1 MATLDLQSK
10 NPFKVK
16 LVEQGA
22 ATRTVVFDVSPD
34 LVENQT
40 VTYKNYDPVHMPG
53 TIYVFGSSGSRTFS
67 LSNIRLVCRS
77 AEDATRNLYIINT
90 LRGWTKPRF
99 GSRSSTLSG
108 TSEAAFGGTSQ
119 RERRNIINAA
129 GNEAARQAQVD
140 EFRQLA
146 EQGRVSEGRIF
157 GVELLGAPPAVLK
170 LSAYAD
176 PELGT
181 SRTLKGLIDR
191 VPVVITQLSLPFTSE
206 SDYILTAEGTGVC
219 SFIPEGVPVPAVM
232 TVDLSLTETH
242 SPREFSRFSLGHY
255 RQGRLTGF

>member
-1 MATLDLQSK
+1 MATFDAQTK

-22 ATRTVVFDVSPD
+22 AIRTVVFDVSPD
-34 LVENQT
+34 LIENQT

-99 GSRSSTLSG
+99 GENSTTL
-108 TSEAAFGGTSQ
+108 ARKQ
-119 RERRNIINAA
+119 RERREEINSI
-129 GNEAARQAQVD
+129 GDEIDRAARVGELQKD
-140 EFRQLA
+140 LE
-146 EQGRVSEGRIF
+146 EGRIREKSIF

-170 LSAYAD
+170 LSAYAN
-176 PELGT
+176 PEIGT
-181 SRTLKGLIDR
+181 SRTLKGLVDR
-191 VPVVITQLSLPFTSE
+191 VPVVITQLSLPFISE
-206 SDYILTAEGTGVC
+206 PDYILTAEGTGVC
-219 SFIPEGVPVPAVM
+219 KYIPAGIPVPAVM
-232 TVDLSLTETH
+232 TVDLSLSETH
-242 SPREFSRFSLGHY
+242 SPREFSRFSLGDY
-255 RQGRLTGF
+255 RQGRLRGF